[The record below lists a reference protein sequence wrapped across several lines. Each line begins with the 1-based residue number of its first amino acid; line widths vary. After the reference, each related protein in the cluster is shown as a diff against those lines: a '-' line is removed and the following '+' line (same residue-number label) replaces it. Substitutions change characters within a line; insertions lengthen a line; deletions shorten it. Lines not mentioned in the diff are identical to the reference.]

1 VNIGSYDRLTT
12 TGKAAVDKFLVN
24 LDETAK
30 NVIAST
36 KKSRKLKFY
45 QKDSLN
51 GYMFSSFFCE
61 VLSAFEGNFSENGII
76 IQDVLRDII
85 SQWGCQVHKNIQSRD
100 NTNMAKEFLY
110 DETIAH

>member
-1 VNIGSYDRLTT
+1 LTISEK
-12 TGKAAVDKFLVN
+12 GAVDKYLVN

-30 NVIAST
+30 NVISST

-45 QKDSLN
+45 NKDSFN
-51 GYMFSSFFCE
+51 GYMFSSFFYE

-85 SQWGCQVHKNIQSRD
+85 SQWGCQVHKNIQSKD
-100 NTNMAKEFLY
+100 KANMAKEFLY